1 MSATALG
8 RERPFVFET
17 FRFHLRMRTFNVLPP
32 YKGALLRGAL
42 DNTFR
47 RLACPL
53 PREHCE
59 SCSLADQCIY
69 IAMFH
74 PPPPPDFPDA
84 GKYGNAPPPFVLKP
98 SVDNRQSYHPEYPL
112 EFDLMLIGRALDA
125 IPYFI
130 YAIDRIGR
138 RGLGRE
144 RGRYL
149 LQQVTLCRNGQNPVI
164 YSSDDQILKA
174 LPPKEPYTER
184 PQSPVESVTLEL
196 QTPLRIKQRGKL
208 VTRLDFATLF
218 GALAHRLT
226 LLSAFYGKNG
236 TPDFTALLYQA
247 KQIETVKDE
256 TFWYDWPRYSTRQKA
271 MMKLGGLRGRI
282 SFAGDLTPF
291 VSWLQLAERVH
302 VGQGVTFGLGGT
314 KLWFDL

>member
-1 MSATALG
+1 MSVTASG
-8 RERPFVFET
+8 WEPPFVFESL
-17 FRFHLRMRTFNVLPP
+17 RFYLQMCTFNVLPP

-53 PREHCE
+53 PRHHCG
-59 SCSLADQCIY
+59 SCTLTSKCIY
-69 IAMFH
+69 ISMFH
-74 PPPPPDFPDA
+74 PPPPADFPDA
-84 GKYGNAPPPFVLKP
+84 RKYGNAPPPFVLKP
-98 SVDNRQSYHPEYPL
+98 SVDNRQSYHPEDSL
-112 EFDLMLIGRALDA
+112 EFDLTLIGRAIDA

-144 RGRYL
+144 RGRYM
-149 LQQVTLCRNGQNPVI
+149 LQQVALCRNGKNPAI
-164 YSSDDQILKA
+164 YDGSAQTLKA
-174 LPPKEPYTER
+174 LPPKGPHAKK
-184 PQSPVESVTLEL
+184 PSSPVESITLEL
-196 QTPLRIKQRGKL
+196 QTPMRIKKKGKL

-218 GALAHRLT
+218 SALAHRLT

-236 TPDFTALLYQA
+236 KPDFTALLDQA

-271 MMKLGGLRGRI
+271 MMKLGGLRGKI

-291 VSWLQLAERVH
+291 FPWLQLAERVH
-302 VGQGVTFGLGGT
+302 VGQGVTFGLGGY
-314 KLWFDL
+314 KRNNPF